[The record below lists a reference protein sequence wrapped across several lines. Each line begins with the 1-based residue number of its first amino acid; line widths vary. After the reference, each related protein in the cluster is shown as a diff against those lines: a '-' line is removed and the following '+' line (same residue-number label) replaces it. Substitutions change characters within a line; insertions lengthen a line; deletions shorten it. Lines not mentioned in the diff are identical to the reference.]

1 MVRIYRFA
9 GVRPDPS
16 VASVIAAVPYDVVTA
31 DEVRAITAKNPGT
44 FLRVSRSDAELPE
57 LAPDDAR
64 VYQRARENFIALE
77 SDGRMKKDPK
87 SGMYIYRV
95 LQEGEKKHF
104 SGSAVALML
113 MTTGKTTYDGMSRP
127 GMTRRRTGPG
137 TLRQSRHTTAR

>member
-44 FLRVSRSDAELPE
+44 FLRVSRSDAELPG
-57 LAPDDAR
+57 LAPDDDR

-77 SDGRMKKDPK
+77 SDGRMKKDHDTWYVP
-87 SGMYIYRV
+87 
-95 LQEGEKKHF
+95 LQG
-104 SGSAVALML
+104 VA
-113 MTTGKTTYDGMSRP
+113 GR
-127 GMTRRRTGPG
+127 
-137 TLRQSRHTTAR
+137 